1 MAETFT
7 VKVENGV
14 AQLYR
19 KDGKYVRV
27 ICAGALSARVK
38 DDEVIVQMQGGQEKI
53 YSVRGFFKSMGKK
66 KQM

>member
-1 MAETFT
+1 MAETFV

-19 KDGKYVRV
+19 KDGKYIRV
-27 ICAGALSARVK
+27 ICAGAHSAKVR

-66 KQM
+66 IQM